1 MDGLKVSTASATGNP
16 RNKVSLKQGRSLM
29 DWIRLTN
36 SATDLTGVRGQLKD
50 VSLQEL
56 ALHNKRTDAWLAIRG
71 LVYNVTEYFEFHPGG
86 EDELMRGIGIDATE
100 IFDQVHKWVNY
111 DSMLKKCLV
120 GRLKAETFLPPP
132 KMQAKKSSASNGGS
146 FRTPSVPKLV
156 SEVTCDWMQ
165 TATSVTIIFYTRQ
178 KSLDRNRI
186 SIGRK
191 DPRSVRVR
199 IHFIDG
205 QCYDHG
211 VHLSHAVHA
220 KCNVAVSPMTGKVEL
235 TFLKMNPPGSGSESQ
250 WKSLG
255 VADSELRRT
264 SKRSEAAVFFRT
276 ARLSARS
283 RVTHNVELF
292 SFTFASGDV
301 FHVPMGWH
309 VQMKHTLEDGSELK
323 RSYTPVLLD
332 LDHLSAEECPQ
343 VARDALT
350 LHFLIKIYAEGP
362 FSLQLDQLKENDE
375 MEISEPIGSFD
386 SKDCQ
391 LQTRDLVA
399 IAAGTGITPMIR
411 LIVNALQ
418 HGRKVSLLFCNRGS
432 RDVIWNQKFLD
443 LAETCLIYFM
453 ILLS

>member
-1 MDGLKVSTASATGNP
+1 MG
-16 RNKVSLKQGRSLM
+16 
-29 DWIRLTN
+29 
-36 SATDLTGVRGQLKD
+36 
-50 VSLQEL
+50 
-56 ALHNKRTDAWLAIRG
+56 
-71 LVYNVTEYFEFHPGG
+71 
-86 EDELMRGIGIDATE
+86 
-100 IFDQVHKWVNY
+100 
-111 DSMLKKCLV
+111 
-120 GRLKAETFLPPP
+120 
-132 KMQAKKSSASNGGS
+132 
-146 FRTPSVPKLV
+146 
-156 SEVTCDWMQ
+156 
-165 TATSVTIIFYTRQ
+165 
-178 KSLDRNRI
+178 
-186 SIGRK
+186 
-191 DPRSVRVR
+191 
-199 IHFIDG
+199 
-205 QCYDHG
+205 
-211 VHLSHAVHA
+211 SHAVHA

-255 VADSELRRT
+255 LADSELRRT

-283 RVTHNVELF
+283 RVTYNVELF

-443 LAETCLIYFM
+443 LAETYPDKFVAWNVLSEPDEDWTGFRGRISSS
-453 ILLS
+453 ILSKTIQLSKCSESDSFVCVCGPNEFTLDTLRLLDDVGYTGDRIHTFFG